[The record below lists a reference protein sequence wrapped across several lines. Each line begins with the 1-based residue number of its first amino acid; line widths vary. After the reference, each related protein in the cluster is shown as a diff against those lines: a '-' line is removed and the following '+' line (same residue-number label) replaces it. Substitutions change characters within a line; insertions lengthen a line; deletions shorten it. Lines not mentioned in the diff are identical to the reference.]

1 MNDDDWDMGNVE
13 ESRKHV
19 GNLAAAS
26 HDLDSEDGGKRE
38 AAKRLLL
45 DSGKAFGCQPC
56 KQKKPGLF
64 SEGQGARQ
72 GSEALPNL
80 VSQCEFMAYLATSFG
95 LAVGA
100 L

>member
-38 AAKRLLL
+38 TICSCRFTA
-45 DSGKAFGCQPC
+45 
-56 KQKKPGLF
+56 
-64 SEGQGARQ
+64 
-72 GSEALPNL
+72 
-80 VSQCEFMAYLATSFG
+80 
-95 LAVGA
+95 
-100 L
+100 